1 MGDQHIADSSVG
13 EKISDSVL
21 IKSIQSYLNDD
32 EVEVKILK
40 KDIQLAT
47 QSGDNYLSLVYQ
59 VTVTYS

>member
-1 MGDQHIADSSVG
+1 MGDQHIAGFLVG
-13 EKISDSVL
+13 DKISDSVL

-59 VTVTYS
+59 VAVTYS